1 MALTCCVPLGACA
14 DARTFPDGM
23 GASPA
28 RGSAVARIYRNMSP
42 NRQLRLG
49 NSAHI
54 FVNVSRGKQN
64 LLMCQKVEQKKFY
77 ATSSLDY

>member
-14 DARTFPDGM
+14 DARTVPHGM
-23 GASPA
+23 GASAA
-28 RGSAVARIYRNMSP
+28 RGAAVARIYRNMSH

-54 FVNVSRGKQN
+54 FVNMSKK
-64 LLMCQKVEQKKFY
+64 LLMCQKVQ
-77 ATSSLDY
+77 